1 METLNYA
8 LVVKKI
14 YESGL
19 YLFNNKTLKDII
31 ESKKEST
38 YFKYLSRLI
47 KEKILIK
54 IERDKYI
61 LAKANISDFEL
72 ANFLLVPSYISFE
85 TALNFWGVIS
95 QFPYEITS
103 ATIKKT
109 RIKKYGEKI
118 FSYSRLSK
126 NLFFGYELINNY
138 LIANLEKAL
147 LDQLYFVSKGIK
159 KINFEELDLSKL
171 KKTIFKEYLE
181 NYPKTRQFLKIIK
194 ELSKKTK
201 II

>member
-138 LIANLEKAL
+138 LIANLEK
-147 LDQLYFVSKGIK
+147 VG
-159 KINFEELDLSKL
+159 
-171 KKTIFKEYLE
+171 
-181 NYPKTRQFLKIIK
+181 
-194 ELSKKTK
+194 
-201 II
+201 